1 MRSAGNFHPE
11 WGYLAPA
18 PSFLRT
24 ARTALVATA
33 IGATAAAIVV
43 VSLVERPDGNNDNT
57 SIAAHA
63 LVTSAPVI
71 SSATAA
77 TQPLAKDSASVA
89 RVSAARIAV
98 VPLPAPA
105 QGRPAVV
112 ARTLPPVPV
121 PVSRPPE
128 AAASANEPDAASA
141 PAPASVAALAETPAS
156 LDAEPATAQP
166 DAAVAPDAAATKKL
180 LIKKRR
186 NESQAA
192 SNPKRRWHNNGG
204 FGPLLHLFSYR
215 TSSSSYSN

>member
-77 TQPLAKDSASVA
+77 TQPVAKDSASVG
-89 RVSAARIAV
+89 RVSVPRVAV
-98 VPLPAPA
+98 VPVPAPA

-121 PVSRPPE
+121 SRPPE
-128 AAASANEPDAASA
+128 AAASANEPDAAGT
-141 PAPASVAALAETPAS
+141 PAPASVAALTETPAS